1 VTNNILNSGI
11 MLEFEPGGMQVVLPG
26 RTWHGDPETVA
37 DRLDAAHYD
46 SVAAST
52 IIGGGALQSTVA

>member
-1 VTNNILNSGI
+1 